1 MKNGDFYGI
10 YHDLPMKNGDFYGI
24 YPLKMVIFLG
34 FLGFW
39 DVRMILRW
47 LTVKHDGFVEIL
59 RSFF

>member
-1 MKNGDFYGI
+1 
-10 YHDLPMKNGDFYGI
+10 MKNGDFYGI

-34 FLGFW
+34 FW
-39 DVRMILRW
+39 DVKMILRW